1 MTTSASPFARAE
13 LAANEATHATSRGPG
28 LWQRFENF
36 LRSVQMT
43 EQESAVERFINAN
56 GGSLTDDLEREISRR
71 FGNMAGDR

>member
-1 MTTSASPFARAE
+1 MATTTSPLIPSSTSASASHKDA
-13 LAANEATHATSRGPG
+13 SPG

-43 EQESAVERFINAN
+43 EQETEVERFINAR
-56 GGSLTDDLEREISRR
+56 GGALTDDLEREISRR